1 MLSDHSYLHRRTL
14 FDQLAAAP
22 GGSGYSA
29 NRRIGPAA
37 LCISSVMADF
47 DKSDLAFAGLTLEAR

>member
-1 MLSDHSYLHRRTL
+1 L